1 MKKNFILALLISL
14 FIHWGS
20 FAMAYNTNGYNWA
33 INPMNPVSPISP
45 LNPVSPASPF
55 NPMNHRSM
63 TSETVSHARKVK
75 PSEFE
80 CYAKRIWIIRYKG
93 LERYTE
99 SIELKNMIHK
109 CIRHGG
115 GTACMTKV
123 IY

>member
-1 MKKNFILALLISL
+1 MKKNFILAILISL

-45 LNPVSPASPF
+45 LNPVSPISPL
-55 NPMNHRSM
+55 NPLNHRST
-63 TSETVSHARKVK
+63 TSETASHVRKVK